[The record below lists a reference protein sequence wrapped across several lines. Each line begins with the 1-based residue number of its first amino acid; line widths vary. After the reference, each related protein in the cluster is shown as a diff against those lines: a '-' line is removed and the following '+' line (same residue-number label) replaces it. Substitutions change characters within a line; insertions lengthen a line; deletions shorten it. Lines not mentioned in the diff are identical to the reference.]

1 MDVGKLSV
9 ASPPLSGSSSWV
21 SMKNYLATTL
31 FALFLVTAPR
41 PALAGDGATII
52 MKSGVV
58 ITITNGYSQ
67 LVTGMRSLKST
78 GVQNYPV
85 EIMIENTSFYVNLG
99 EVALLCRDTCSS
111 MTITTP
117 RQSKEAHAAV
127 KAPTR

>member
-1 MDVGKLSV
+1 
-9 ASPPLSGSSSWV
+9 
-21 SMKNYLATTL
+21 MKNILIIGLIVLCVTT
-31 FALFLVTAPR
+31 TPR
-41 PALAGDGATII
+41 LALAGDGATII

-85 EIMIENTSFYVNLG
+85 EIAIENTSFYVNLG

-117 RQSKEAHAAV
+117 RQARDSHSK
-127 KAPTR
+127 

>member
-1 MDVGKLSV
+1 MKSV
-9 ASPPLSGSSSWV
+9 I
-21 SMKNYLATTL
+21 TTVL
-31 FALFLVTAPR
+31 TLMITLAPR

-67 LVTGMRSLKST
+67 LVTGMRSLKSS

-85 EIMIENTSFYVNLG
+85 EIVIEGTSFYVNLG

-111 MTITTP
+111 MTITSP
-117 RQSKEAHAAV
+117 RQTQAPRSK
-127 KAPTR
+127 

>member
-1 MDVGKLSV
+1 
-9 ASPPLSGSSSWV
+9 
-21 SMKNYLATTL
+21 MKNYILNALLALSVIAT
-31 FALFLVTAPR
+31 PR
-41 PALAGDGATII
+41 TALAGDGATII

-58 ITITNGYSQ
+58 ITITNGYNQ

-111 MTITTP
+111 MSITTP
-117 RQSKEAHAAV
+117 RQTKEEHAAV

>member
-1 MDVGKLSV
+1 
-9 ASPPLSGSSSWV
+9 
-21 SMKNYLATTL
+21 MKNYILHSLLALGVIAT
-31 FALFLVTAPR
+31 PR
-41 PALAGDGATII
+41 LALAGDGATII

-58 ITITNGYSQ
+58 ITITNGYNQ

-111 MTITTP
+111 MTITSP
-117 RQSKEAHAAV
+117 RQTKEGRTGE
-127 KAPTR
+127 KPAPR

>member
-1 MDVGKLSV
+1 MKRSIAIPLIILLST
-9 ASPPLSGSSSWV
+9 
-21 SMKNYLATTL
+21 MT
-31 FALFLVTAPR
+31 PR

>member
-1 MDVGKLSV
+1 
-9 ASPPLSGSSSWV
+9 
-21 SMKNYLATTL
+21 MKRSIAITMITL
-31 FALFLVTAPR
+31 LVTIAPR
-41 PALAGDGATII
+41 LALAGDGATII

-67 LVTGMRSLKST
+67 LVSGMRSLKTT

-85 EIMIENTSFYVNLG
+85 EIVIENTSFYVNLG

-117 RQSKEAHAAV
+117 RQ
-127 KAPTR
+127 TRESHPK

>member
-1 MDVGKLSV
+1 
-9 ASPPLSGSSSWV
+9 
-21 SMKNYLATTL
+21 MKNYLATVL
-31 FALFLVTAPR
+31 CAFSFMTAAR

-58 ITITNGYSQ
+58 LTITNGYSQ

-111 MTITTP
+111 MSITTP
-117 RQSKEAHAAV
+117 RQTKEEHAAV